1 MLISDFGGE
10 DAVIKLIE
18 SLHIGGDDRVVV
30 GFGDDAA
37 VLRTGTNRLLIV
49 TTDLLIEGTHFRR
62 DIIDAYSLGWKA
74 AAVNI
79 SDIAAMG
86 GKPTWGFVSIALPNI
101 EVSFVE
107 ELYRGM
113 NDISNRY
120 GSKIIG
126 GDTNRVAGN
135 IVVNVAQLGEVE
147 DGRYALRST
156 AKPGQRVLVTG
167 FIGESLAGFK
177 LLDRLG
183 FEQASREHP
192 EVVQRHIRP
201 IPRVAEARA
210 ATENNLVRAMM
221 DLSDGLAIDLGKMCK
236 ASSVGARI
244 YTEKLPVSGALKQ
257 AAEALGENAAVLAA
271 SGGEDYELLIAANP
285 EDAERLAD
293 IVHQATGTMVT
304 EIGEFTEGSETVIV
318 SLDGEEK
325 PLEPGWIHF

>member
-1 MLISDFGGE
+1 
-10 DAVIKLIE
+10 
-18 SLHIGGDDRVVV
+18 
-30 GFGDDAA
+30 
-37 VLRTGTNRLLIV
+37 
-49 TTDLLIEGTHFRR
+49 
-62 DIIDAYSLGWKA
+62 
-74 AAVNI
+74 
-79 SDIAAMG
+79 
-86 GKPTWGFVSIALPNI
+86 
-101 EVSFVE
+101 
-107 ELYRGM
+107 
-113 NDISNRY
+113 
-120 GSKIIG
+120 
-126 GDTNRVAGN
+126 
-135 IVVNVAQLGEVE
+135 
-147 DGRYALRST
+147 
-156 AKPGQRVLVTG
+156 
-167 FIGESLAGFK
+167 
-177 LLDRLG
+177 
-183 FEQASREHP
+183 

-210 ATENNLVRAMM
+210 ATENNLVCAMM